1 LRTLVSTCKIL
12 EYSGFL
18 PAPKPA
24 VFGFVQ
30 FIPKPH
36 APATPNKLNGMEYTE
51 MDEEAQ
57 IAAVKQIVPDILH
70 QYGIEAVSVE
80 SVNHSFNSSF
90 KITDAKGAE
99 YALRINLASGKSKNE
114 VLAEM
119 QWLEALNLDGSVL
132 APVPLRTTNNELLIS
147 TPFTPLGKDT
157 TAVLFKWIPGEE
169 VGDEPTSEQL
179 FELGQNMAKLQIF
192 AKSLNLAEPAY
203 LPTIN
208 RTLMNTDDNL
218 RPSQPK
224 QINDKLYGDI
234 LKGLELSDEVY
245 ARLSKDQE
253 LLPIHADL
261 HNGNVI
267 KTANKLAIIDFDDAG
282 MGLPIQDLVIS
293 TYYIRE
299 DTEKEKHLREGY
311 SSILEL
317 PKISEEDFEILVMGR
332 LIGLVSAVGY
342 MTSAEIQEFIP
353 TFLERT
359 QQRLD
364 YFFATGK
371 FLLKSS

>member
-1 LRTLVSTCKIL
+1 
-12 EYSGFL
+12 
-18 PAPKPA
+18 
-24 VFGFVQ
+24 
-30 FIPKPH
+30 
-36 APATPNKLNGMEYTE
+36 MDYTQ

-57 IAAVKQIVPDILH
+57 VAAVREIVPGILR
-70 QYGIEAVSVE
+70 QYGIEAKAIE
-80 SVNHSFNSSF
+80 NVNHSFNSSF
-90 KITDAKGAE
+90 KITDTKGEE
-99 YALRINLASGKSKNE
+99 YALRINLASGKKTNE

-119 QWLEALNLDGSVL
+119 QWLEALAEDGSVL
-132 APVPLRTTNNELLIS
+132 APVPLRTTNDELLIS

-169 VGDEPTSEQL
+169 VGDEPTKEQL
-179 FELGQNMAKLQIF
+179 YGLGQNMAKLQIF
-192 AKSLNLAEPAY
+192 AKTFKFNEPAY

-208 RTLMNTDDNL
+208 RTLMNTEDNL

-234 LKGLELSDEVY
+234 LKGLELSDEVL
-245 ARLSKDQE
+245 ARLSKEQE

-267 KTANKLAIIDFDDAG
+267 QTANKLAIIDFDDAG
-282 MGLPIQDLVIS
+282 LGLPVQDLVFS

-311 SSILEL
+311 SSLLEL
-317 PKISEEDFEILVMGR
+317 PKISDEDFEILVMGR
-332 LIGLVSAVGY
+332 LIGLVSAVTY
-342 MTSAEIQEFIP
+342 MTSAEIIEFIP

-359 QQRLD
+359 QMRLD
-364 YFFATGK
+364 QFFATGK
-371 FLLKSS
+371 FLLVSV